1 MMKQAYLCP
10 TVKSWKVVVSSS
22 SKPSPMVPAQDKE
35 KNPLVVNLIWKIKAL
50 PYLKHFA
57 AI

>member
-1 MMKQAYLCP
+1 
-10 TVKSWKVVVSSS
+10 VKSWKVVVSSS